1 MDKVKMLIRHRKIGD
16 IEDSVDLELDLLYLG
31 GS

>member
-1 MDKVKMLIRHRKIGD
+1 MDKVKMLIRYRKIGD